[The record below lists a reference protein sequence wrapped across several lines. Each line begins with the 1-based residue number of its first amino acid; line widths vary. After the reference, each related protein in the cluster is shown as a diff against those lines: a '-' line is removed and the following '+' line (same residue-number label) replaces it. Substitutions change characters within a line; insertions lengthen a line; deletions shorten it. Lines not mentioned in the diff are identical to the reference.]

1 MEKLNDYFCIKAFG
15 GIEIR
20 ANGQVAMCCDMANNH
35 VPVDAKLLNLNTNS
49 LEDIVHN
56 TGWKQIRQNMLDN
69 KPSKACEQCYVNEK
83 IGIKSQRQNSNNRF
97 LSEAFFHA
105 YNSDSD
111 SHRLIDIDMKIG
123 NVCNQMCVICDSA
136 SSSML
141 YNEDIEIFGRGSVF
155 PVKWWRDTS
164 VWDQLV
170 EQFRNVKLINIYG
183 GEPLLI
189 KEVKE
194 FLAKLVDRGIA
205 PGIDIN
211 FATNGSI
218 YDSEFFDILDNFK
231 RRNILMSADGHK
243 QVFEYSRY
251 PAKWDLFVEN
261 MHLIQSRLKHTD
273 FFANA
278 YTYSAYTVF
287 DIVKSLEFY
296 RKNIDF
302 KFPVWLNPV
311 MQSFYKVDI
320 LPEKLK
326 QQLIQD
332 IEKTYQTDYL
342 IQGSENLKPIVNS
355 LQEPTPEGSWQEF
368 VRVTKQ
374 RDAIRGVNVLDVV
387 PELEEYWHEN

>member
-20 ANGQVAMCCDMANNH
+20 ANGNVAMCCDMQNRF
-35 VPVDAKLLNLNTNS
+35 VDTDNDLNLHKKS
-49 LEDIVHN
+49 LDDIIHSPAW
-56 TGWKQIRQNMLDN
+56 TQIRQNMLDN
-69 KPSKACEQCYVNEK
+69 CPSAACTKCYENERV
-83 IGIKSQRQNSNNRF
+83 GIKSQRQNSNNRF
-97 LSEAFFHA
+97 TNDAYFHA

-141 YNEDIEIFGRGSVF
+141 YNEDLEIFGNASSF
-155 PVKWWRDTS
+155 KDKYWRNPA
-164 VWDQLV
+164 VWNQIV
-170 EQFRNVKLINIYG
+170 EQFNNVKLINIYG

-194 FLAKLVDRGIA
+194 FLARLVDKNFAKNIE
-205 PGIDIN
+205 IN

-251 PAKWDLFVEN
+251 PANWDQFFEN
-261 MHLIQSRLKHTD
+261 LHKIKSRLLPTD
-273 FFANA
+273 FFGNA
-278 YTYSAYTVF
+278 YTYNIYSVF
-287 DIVKSLEFY
+287 DLVPALEFY
-296 RKNIDF
+296 KTQLDF
-302 KFPVWLNPV
+302 DFPVWLNPV
-311 MQSFYKVDI
+311 NQSFYAI
-320 LPEKLK
+320 NALPKKLK
-326 QQLIQD
+326 KQLTEQ
-332 IEKTYQTDYL
+332 IEATYNTEYL
-342 IQGSENLKPIVNS
+342 LAGSKNLKPIVNS
-355 LQEPTPEGSWQEF
+355 MHTPMPKGSWQEF
-368 VRVTKQ
+368 VRITKQ
-374 RDAIRGVNVLDVV
+374 RDKIRGVNVLDVI

>member
-189 KEVKE
+189 KEVK
-194 FLAKLVDRGIA
+194 LPLK
-205 PGIDIN
+205 
-211 FATNGSI
+211 T
-218 YDSEFFDILDNFK
+218 K
-231 RRNILMSADGHK
+231 R
-243 QVFEYSRY
+243 
-251 PAKWDLFVEN
+251 FVVVKSPHFNKKSKE
-261 MHLIQSRLKHTD
+261 HFQIKTHSRLIDLLDPTHET
-273 FFANA
+273 
-278 YTYSAYTVF
+278 TVALK
-287 DIVKSLEFY
+287 DL
-296 RKNIDF
+296 DL
-302 KFPVWLNPV
+302 PAG
-311 MQSFYKVDI
+311 VDI
-320 LPEKLK
+320 AVK
-326 QQLIQD
+326 
-332 IEKTYQTDYL
+332 
-342 IQGSENLKPIVNS
+342 V
-355 LQEPTPEGSWQEF
+355 
-368 VRVTKQ
+368 
-374 RDAIRGVNVLDVV
+374 
-387 PELEEYWHEN
+387 